1 MAASKY
7 TYVQYCDIHK
17 YSKITEGE
25 HSIQDLPLV
34 DSPLAKG
41 KKFKEF
47 FHVVRN
53 VSASDYQT
61 IVEIMNSDPNR
72 IGRLPDSVRP
82 RDSASSRL

>member
-7 TYVQYCDIHK
+7 TYVQYYDIHK
-17 YSKITEGE
+17 YSNITEGE
-25 HSIQDLPLV
+25 HSIQHLPLV